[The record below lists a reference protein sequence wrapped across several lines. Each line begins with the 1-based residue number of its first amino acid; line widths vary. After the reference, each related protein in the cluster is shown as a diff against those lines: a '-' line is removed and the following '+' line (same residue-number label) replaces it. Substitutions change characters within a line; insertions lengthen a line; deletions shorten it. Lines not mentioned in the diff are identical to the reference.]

1 MFSSFFFFKL
11 LNDLKNYEKSKRKK
25 TTVESVLDVLITTY
39 QPADFLNNDMPFD
52 FPTIEFPT
60 TTIVDLSVKN
70 QHQSNDL
77 KSTIQRPATNK
88 SFNIIFENFKYL
100 ILFILN
106 IVFIYY
112 I

>member
-1 MFSSFFFFKL
+1 L

-39 QPADFLNNDMPFD
+39 QPIDFLNNDLPLD

-60 TTIVDLSVKN
+60 TTIIDLSVKN
-70 QHQSNDL
+70 HQQKSNDL
-77 KSTIQRPATNK
+77 KSPQKVATNN
-88 SFNIIFENFKYL
+88 SFKINLENLKYL

-106 IVFIYY
+106 MVFYLLY
-112 I
+112 L